1 MAGYFKLW
9 IEIERITEDEEYLD
23 VTNGE
28 DPDNYTE
35 PVPIGT
41 FNTLEEAVD
50 AAESLKFH
58 FGYNHSGES
67 RDGER

>member
-9 IEIERITEDEEYLD
+9 IEIEHITKDEEYLN
-23 VTNGE
+23 VTSGD
-28 DPDNYTE
+28 DPENFAE

-50 AAESLKFH
+50 AAESLEFH
-58 FGYNHSGES
+58 FGYNHSGEGH
-67 RDGER
+67 DGE